1 MLLFFVSSLCGIVL
15 SFLHLSLT
23 SLLVCVL
30 IGVLSSVYYFFT
42 KDEYLKNFTQLCVLV
57 CVGLVVGQVRVLL
70 IHYPDVSPIQEL
82 HSKKVALR
90 GTVVR
95 EPVSDGEA
103 QKIQVHVE
111 NIFVGST
118 THTIDT
124 DVLIRT
130 HAFPEFFY
138 GDVLVASG
146 TLRTPEAIIEEDGR
160 HFDYQMYLFKDRI
173 THTLSFATA
182 EKVAEKGSRV
192 LRVLFLI
199 KSRCVDVIR
208 DVLPEPH
215 AGLLS
220 GILLGVN
227 ALPERVTNNFR
238 TAGLSH
244 IVVLSGY
251 NITVVAES
259 VLALMKI
266 IAVKFA
272 FGVSLLGVLLF
283 VLMSGAGASAVRA
296 GIMAS
301 IALAGKQF
309 NKTYDASRA
318 LVLAVWGMIIW
329 NPFIILYDPSFHLS
343 VLATVGVMYV
353 TPIVSRY
360 LSWMTEKYGL
370 KELSATTLGA
380 QLAVLPYILYMSG
393 NFGVFAFPA
402 NFMVLPL
409 VPLTMLLGFLT
420 SVFGWVSRFLGLI
433 PGVPTYLLLSW
444 DLFIAE
450 SVSKFPF
457 ATLHVPYIPV
467 FILVIFY
474 SVFGFFLYRFN
485 ARVHIKQ
492 NPSKAELYSDD
503 DSVVKY

>member
-130 HAFPEFFY
+130 HPFPEFFY

-283 VLMSGAGASAVRA
+283 VLMSGAGASAARA

-301 IALAGKQF
+301 IALAGKQ
-309 NKTYDASRA
+309 
-318 LVLAVWGMIIW
+318 
-329 NPFIILYDPSFHLS
+329 
-343 VLATVGVMYV
+343 
-353 TPIVSRY
+353 
-360 LSWMTEKYGL
+360 
-370 KELSATTLGA
+370 
-380 QLAVLPYILYMSG
+380 
-393 NFGVFAFPA
+393 
-402 NFMVLPL
+402 
-409 VPLTMLLGFLT
+409 
-420 SVFGWVSRFLGLI
+420 
-433 PGVPTYLLLSW
+433 
-444 DLFIAE
+444 
-450 SVSKFPF
+450 
-457 ATLHVPYIPV
+457 
-467 FILVIFY
+467 
-474 SVFGFFLYRFN
+474 
-485 ARVHIKQ
+485 
-492 NPSKAELYSDD
+492 
-503 DSVVKY
+503 